1 VGINTCDDTKSL
13 KIIKDIYNKGNYP
26 LIDPKLANAL
36 IKYGEVYE
44 YIFIDNEGNITSK
57 LFDGADSYPVYND
70 MGQMIAFIY
79 FYCINGISYYQVFTE
94 DKVVTYNDNGG
105 NLRMTREYENISGL
119 PIPYLIPSELDE
131 LVGVSS
137 INDYVDILDA
147 MEKLISKYHDA
158 FFKYLQPTPVIK
170 GDLLNLG
177 RNDEAKVDPNVVGY
191 ALQLKEDGSM
201 EYLTGKMDYSSLK
214 ALYNILKQSLLD
226 TAGLPSVVMA
236 GSEISNISEVSIK
249 LLYSLSMIKAAM
261 FEQYLKRGF
270 DIRFKQIGKILK
282 LKGIKVDLSDL
293 EIIFE
298 YNLPSNEKEIIENL
312 KILRDMDAISLHTL
326 LSRSPY
332 IYDVSQEEN
341 LLKEEGSIN
350 KGA

>member
-1 VGINTCDDTKSL
+1 
-13 KIIKDIYNKGNYP
+13 
-26 LIDPKLANAL
+26 
-36 IKYGEVYE
+36 
-44 YIFIDNEGNITSK
+44 
-57 LFDGADSYPVYND
+57 
-70 MGQMIAFIY
+70 
-79 FYCINGISYYQVFTE
+79 
-94 DKVVTYNDNGG
+94 
-105 NLRMTREYENISGL
+105 
-119 PIPYLIPSELDE
+119 
-131 LVGVSS
+131 
-137 INDYVDILDA
+137 

-170 GDLLNLG
+170 GDPLNLG
-177 RNDEAKVDPNVVGY
+177 RDNEAKIDPNVVGY

-201 EYLTGKMDYSSLK
+201 EYLTGKMDFNSLK

-282 LKGIKVDLSDL
+282 LKGIKVDFSDL

-341 LLKEEGSIN
+341 LLAKEWVKNKAIN
-350 KGA
+350 DNDYQLE